1 MVRGLIKMID
11 KLKYWCNKIL
21 PLVYDDSLSYYEV
34 LCKTSAKLNEVIT
47 STNGL
52 LDAWNTYKNDIDKAF
67 GDYTAGLDKKFDD
80 LSAKIDQDFDDYKY
94 RVNELIQDEFA
105 VQERRLKA
113 QDDKIAAQDTQ
124 ITDISDRVNTFIT
137 EYNQTIAQIPSMIV
151 DAVNAW
157 LNDPTHYDNIVA
169 DLAGSLQGLK
179 HFDTVADLKTATFT
193 QITGKEVCVCENY
206 HAGDGVF
213 TIWEIIALTTPP
225 GAFAEGIVH
234 IALPH
239 TDSDLY
245 YRVAFLRSDYTAST
259 LGISTAPTDTARS
272 TQMINCCKYNFN
284 PIMIDADFTVDLSDI
299 NTTTKTLKVYSNPSA
314 KHTITIVNGN
324 NFISSFKDVKIMHS
338 TNNLKHTTL
347 DGVSFDNCDILTKA
361 SATVV
366 VSNVDIKNCIITASQ
381 IQCTDEY
388 TNTDYIFTDNTWTAN
403 TIFGIVLT
411 TANIDRLHN
420 CIISNNRLTNI
431 TATRTRLFL
440 SPNIPAR
447 NIKITDNVIYNPHI
461 SADTPLAD
469 GVIGAF
475 TAVGKAAE
483 FTLTVT
489 GNTIYSST
497 FNTALTLGK
506 ATDTYHKFTM
516 IYKDNNIMANTG
528 TAAVPVWSSVLSTA
542 IQTNG
547 TFYPNFIGDLDTS
560 AKLVLQHATYSA
572 GDVTTLKTLSF
583 NPAKCIGYAP
593 QSDGTLIASED
604 KAYYKADVTIKCAG
618 VDTSIPFANYVQ
630 IAFAGV
636 VFDAFLGKQSSST
649 LRATLYIEP
658 SSLAAIDGIMQ
669 MTIRSNGAIDSIDGE
684 VKLFRLA

>member
-1 MVRGLIKMID
+1 MID

-34 LCKTSAKLNEVIT
+34 LCKTSAKLNEVIE

-67 GDYTAGLDKKFDD
+67 GEYTAGLDKKFAD
-80 LSAKIDQDFDDYKY
+80 LTDKIDADFLRYKDT
-94 RVNELIQDEFA
+94 VNDTIRDEFA
-105 VQERRLKA
+105 TQERRLKA

-124 ITDISDRVNTFIT
+124 ITAISDRVNTFIT
-137 EYNQTIAQIPSMIV
+137 EYNQTILQIPDMV
-151 DAVNAW
+151 VNAVNAW
-157 LNDPTHYDNIVA
+157 LNDTTHYDNIIA

-179 HFDTVADLKTATFT
+179 HFDTVADLKIATFT

-206 HAGDGVF
+206 YAGDGVF
-213 TIWEIIALTTPP
+213 TIWEILELSTPP
-225 GAFAEGIVH
+225 GTFAEGIVH

-239 TDSDLY
+239 ADGDLY
-245 YRVAFLRSDYTAST
+245 YRVAFLRSEYTVST
-259 LGISTAPTDTARS
+259 LGIASAPTVTERS
-272 TQMINCCKYNFN
+272 VQMINCCKYNFN
-284 PIMIDADFTVDLSDI
+284 PILIDADFTVDLSDI

-314 KHTITIVNGN
+314 KHTLTLVNGN
-324 NFISSFKDVKIMHS
+324 NFIRSFKDVKIMHD
-338 TNNLKHTTL
+338 TNNLKHITS
-347 DGVSFDNCDILTKA
+347 DGVSFDNCDILTKDG
-361 SATVV
+361 ATVV
-366 VSNVDIKNCIITASQ
+366 VSNVNIKNSIITASQ

-388 TNTDYIFTDNTWTAN
+388 TSADYFFTDNTWTAN
-403 TIFGIVLT
+403 TLFGVVLT
-411 TANIDRLHN
+411 SAAVDSVRN
-420 CIISNNRLTNI
+420 CVISNNRITNK

-447 NIKITDNVIYNPHI
+447 NIKITDNIIFNPRV
-461 SADTPLAD
+461 STDTPLAD
-469 GVIGAF
+469 GIIGAF
-475 TAVGKAAE
+475 TSVGSADE

-489 GNTIYSST
+489 GNTVYSST
-497 FNTALTLGK
+497 LNTALTLGK

-516 IYKDNNIMANTG
+516 IYKDNNIMLNMG

-560 AKLVLQHATYSA
+560 AKLVLQHTVYSG
-572 GDVTTLKTLSF
+572 GDVTVSKVLPF

-618 VDTSIPFANYVQ
+618 VDTSIPFPNYVQ
-630 IAFAGV
+630 ITFAGV
-636 VFDAFLGKQSSST
+636 AFDAFLGKQSSST
-649 LRATLYIEP
+649 LRATLIIEP

-669 MTIRSNGAIDSIDGE
+669 MSIRSNGAINSVDGE